1 MAEKGIN
8 FSTTKFTRTLR
19 QVEALEQELSELP
32 WMTLN
37 HFKVL
42 LHVFDMEHEV
52 GARVPHLAI
61 LCQIEAPTVNR
72 ILQALSAK
80 GRKGGREGA
89 GLLTAERDPEDGRQ
103 LIINLTDKG
112 RAVKKAML
120 ESFDKSRTAQMLALQ
135 QAAIE
140 DANERQNT
148 VVEIQVDNVVAG
160 QPVIGSPVVH
170 EMKGEVGK
178 VEIKT
183 SDVNL
188 DVKRAAENNYVNGM
202 TNAQFAAHMRAK
214 GEVHRWPDQFIHR
227 QYMRTSRLNRDKKSA
242 FWKKHEIMLIDA
254 VEGLKLAAA
263 NKLVRANYFDQW
275 YYWQPNQNPE
285 TDNPW
290 GIQKEMNDD
299 AIRDLV
305 KTNVELLETGK
316 MDMVQALESLRSYCN
331 KHEFSRARRNLL
343 TEAGESE
350 HKWKV
355 KMQKAQQRAREEGM
369 MAQEKMHKASHA
381 TGQGISQGQR
391 IQMMTE
397 GYEHQQNEK
406 KALAEIETSAEVM
419 EQLRQQQELTNALFR
434 KLEEMEKNRE
444 VDDD

>member
-1 MAEKGIN
+1 MADN
-8 FSTTKFTRTLR
+8 KFTRTLR
-19 QVEALEQELSELP
+19 QVEALEQELSDLP

-72 ILQALSAK
+72 ILQALSEK

-103 LIINLTDKG
+103 LIIHLTDKG

-120 ESFDKSRTAQMLALQ
+120 ESFDKSRTTQMVALQ
-135 QAAIE
+135 QAAID

-148 VVEIQVDNVVAG
+148 VVEIKMDNVVAG
-160 QPVIGSPVVH
+160 QPEVGSPVVH

-188 DVKRAAENNYVNGM
+188 DVQRQAEINHVNAM
-202 TNAQFAAHMRAK
+202 SNAQFAVHMRAK
-214 GEVHRWPDQFIHR
+214 GEVHSWPDEFIHR
-227 QYMRTSRLNRDKKSA
+227 QYMRTNRLNRDKATA
-242 FWKKHEIMLIDA
+242 FWKKHEIRLVDIED
-254 VEGLKLAAA
+254 GLKKAAQK
-263 NKLVRANYFDQW
+263 KLQRAKYFDQW
-275 YYWQPNQNPE
+275 YYWQPDQNPDK
-285 TDNPW
+285 DNPW
-290 GIQKEMNDD
+290 GIQKDMTDSK
-299 AIRDLV
+299 IREIAES
-305 KTNVELLETGK
+305 TVELLATGK
-316 MDMVQALESLRSYCN
+316 MDMMQALENLRYYCN
-331 KHEFSRARRNLL
+331 RQEFQRARMKMLAD
-343 TEAGESE
+343 AGESE
-350 HKWKV
+350 RTWKV

-369 MAQEKMHKASHA
+369 KAQEKMHRASHA
-381 TGQGISQGQR
+381 HRTVPQDER
-391 IQMMTE
+391 MQMMTE
-397 GYEHQQNEK
+397 GYEHQQKEK
-406 KALAEIETSAEVM
+406 KALEEVNTMEEVM
-419 EQLRQQQELTNALFR
+419 KQLKQQQELTNAMFR
-434 KLEEMEKNRE
+434 KLEEMEKNKE